1 MEQRDNQRQRVV
13 WVQARH
19 SHLMEGDPLPE
30 PAYDGAALP
39 ALLQAGWRI
48 SETVTGPSGVYFIL
62 VPGSSAAP

>member
-1 MEQRDNQRQRVV
+1 MAQGDTQRQRVV

-19 SHLMEGDPLPE
+19 SHLMEGDPLPD

-48 SETVTGPSGVYFIL
+48 SETVSSPSGVYFIL
-62 VPGSSAAP
+62 VPGGSSAP